1 MHNNLI
7 NRISFSA
14 LKISRLTTCFM
25 LIFLLCTFD
34 SAWSQQTICIG
45 SVKHYAV
52 DTAENSGLGTTG
64 STYNWT
70 VIGGSFSGIISPT
83 VAGSTNAATI
93 DWQQT
98 PSGNYTV
105 SVLETNSNGC
115 TQTQILQVF
124 VKPLPFVRLNDLVIC
139 TDPKTGNW
147 LATGTL
153 ATRLSPSIY
162 SFVWQRD
169 GILLSN
175 TTASINVTQTGV
187 YSVTVTNI
195 TTGCQATDSATV
207 SVSSAPQATVTVGNA
222 FDEVQNIVVTIVS
235 GVGSY
240 EYSIDGLNF
249 QDSSVF
255 SVSEPGNYTVIVKDK
270 YFCGETRLP
279 VFVTGY
285 PKFFSPNGDT
295 YNDFW
300 NIIALPN
307 PLKSKIF
314 IFDRYGKLIYQIKS
328 NTHGWDGTLNSN
340 LLPATDYWF
349 TVEYYDFS
357 NNFQTFKS
365 HFSLLR

>member
-1 MHNNLI
+1 MHNNI
-7 NRISFSA
+7 TNRISFSA
-14 LKISRLTTCFM
+14 LKISRLITCFM
-25 LIFLLCTFD
+25 LFFLLCTFG

-52 DTAENSGLGTTG
+52 DTAENAGLGTTG

-70 VIGGSFSGIISPT
+70 VIGGSFLGTILPT
-83 VAGSTNAATI
+83 VVGPTNAVII

-98 PSGNYTV
+98 PPGNYTV

-115 TQTQILQVF
+115 SQNQILQVF
-124 VKPLPFVRLNDLVIC
+124 IKPLPVVRLNDLIVCI
-139 TDPKTGNW
+139 DPITGNW
-147 LATGTL
+147 PATALL

-187 YSVTVTNI
+187 YSVTVTNL
-195 TTGCQATDSATV
+195 TTGCQSTDSATV

-222 FDEVQNIVVTIVS
+222 FDEVQNIVVAIVS

-240 EYSIDGLNF
+240 EYSIDGINF
-249 QDSSVF
+249 QDSGTF

-270 YFCGETRLP
+270 NFCGETRLP

-285 PKFFSPNGDT
+285 PKFFSPNGDS

-314 IFDRYGKLIYQIKS
+314 IFDRYGKFIHQIKP
-328 NTHGWDGTLNSN
+328 NTFGWDGTLNGFP
-340 LLPATDYWF
+340 LPATDYWF
-349 TVEYYDFS
+349 TVEYYDIA

-365 HFSLLR
+365 HFSLIR